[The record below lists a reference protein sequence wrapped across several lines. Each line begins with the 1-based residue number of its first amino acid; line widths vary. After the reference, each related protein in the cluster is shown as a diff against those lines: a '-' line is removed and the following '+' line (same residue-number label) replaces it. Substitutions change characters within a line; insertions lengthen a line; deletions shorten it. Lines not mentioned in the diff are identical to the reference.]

1 MQIGF
6 LTGVIW
12 AMVFILFVTLR
23 SEWSWHGWKGSR
35 YFVLLE
41 LWFLVGTH
49 MIVHGNFGDSFHRL
63 DWYNTISPRGAGGID
78 ITWPRCSSIFS
89 ESISCRELNSSKAKR
104 QATQNHKH
112 FTPTSKTHLICSI
125 RPYRLV
131 LMDDSFWCLTFWDKP
146 LPSPLLSTVSLHLG
160 RIETS
165 EGFTSLSS
173 QI

>member
-1 MQIGF
+1 MILTWLKGF
-6 LTGVIW
+6 EVFCAFGALCSWWELIW
-12 AMVFILFVTLR
+12 LFTATLEILST
-23 SEWSWHGWKGSR
+23 
-35 YFVLLE
+35 
-41 LWFLVGTH
+41 
-49 MIVHGNFGDSFHRL
+49 